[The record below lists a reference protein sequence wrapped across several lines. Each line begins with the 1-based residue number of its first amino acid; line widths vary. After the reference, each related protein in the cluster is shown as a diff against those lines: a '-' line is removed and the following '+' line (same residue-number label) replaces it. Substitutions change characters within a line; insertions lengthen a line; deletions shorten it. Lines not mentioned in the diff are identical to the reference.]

1 MVIVKFFFGGRGIK
15 FFCYIYNEII
25 GAVKIEN
32 EQDAFDLAVEL
43 NLIST
48 SVKICD

>member
-1 MVIVKFFFGGRGIK
+1 MVIVKFFFWGGIK